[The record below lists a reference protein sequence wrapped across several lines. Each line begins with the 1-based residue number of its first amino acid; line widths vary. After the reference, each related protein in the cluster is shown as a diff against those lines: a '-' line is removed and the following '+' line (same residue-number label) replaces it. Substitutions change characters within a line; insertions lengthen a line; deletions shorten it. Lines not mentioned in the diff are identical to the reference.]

1 MNGNKGV
8 YSVLVVSEQEKL
20 YDSLREL
27 LPMEDYH
34 PMELVKSSGEA
45 RRKLVSGNY
54 DLLIINTPLRDDFGT
69 QLALDMSDTS
79 MGILLFVKADLVD
92 SVAYKVESCGIF
104 TIAKPNSKQ
113 AIYSAVKLL
122 SAMNTKL
129 KKMEKIEQALKE
141 KMADIRIVNRAKWL
155 LIENLKMS
163 ENDAHYYIE
172 KQAMDTRM
180 SRREVAQGI
189 IRTYDI

>member
-1 MNGNKGV
+1 MDANKRV
-8 YSVLVVSEQEKL
+8 YSMLVVSEKDKL
-20 YDSLREL
+20 FDSLKEL
-27 LPMEDYH
+27 LPAEDYY
-34 PMELVKSSGEA
+34 PVELAHSAGEA
-45 RRKLVSGNY
+45 RRKLVSGSY
-54 DLLIINTPLRDDFGT
+54 DLLVINAPLRDDFGT

-79 MGILLFVKADLVD
+79 MGILLMVKADLYD
-92 SVAYKVESCGIF
+92 SVAYKVENCGVF
-104 TIAKPNSKQ
+104 TLAKPNSKQ

-122 SAMNTKL
+122 SAMNSKL
-129 KKMEKIEQALKE
+129 KKMEKIEHALKE

>member
-1 MNGNKGV
+1 MDGNKCV
-8 YSVLVVSEQEKL
+8 YSVLVVSEKDKL
-20 YDSLREL
+20 YDSLREI
-27 LPMEDYH
+27 LPIETYS
-34 PMELVKSSGEA
+34 PMDLVHSAGEA
-45 RRKLVSGNY
+45 RRKLVSGRY
-54 DLLIINTPLRDDFGT
+54 DLLIINAPLHDDFGT

-79 MGILLFVKADLVD
+79 MGILLIVKADLFD
-92 SVAYKVESCGIF
+92 SVSYKVENCGVF
-104 TIAKPNSKQ
+104 TLAKPNSKQ

-122 SAMNTKL
+122 SAMNAKL
-129 KKMEKIEQALKE
+129 KKMEKIEHALKE

-172 KQAMDTRM
+172 KQAMDMRM